1 MLARRIVIVFLST
14 LSYLKLSLSLIQLA
28 FRAVSSIADVS
39 TFCILDGILL
49 MTLVTKRQCSSSDD
63 SDAKSLSMSAGVVAW
78 VAIWSS
84 LASYSFSSS
93 HSPSTSPF
101 FSGERIVNFGFLRE
115 WSYISISAPISMLS
129 SNISS
134 SMNIAS
140 SEQVVSMV
148 CCLMKK
154 LVVLRELI
162 FCIKKL

>member
-1 MLARRIVIVFLST
+1 MFARRILIVFLST

-28 FRAVSSIADVS
+28 FRAFSSIADVS
-39 TFCILDGILL
+39 TFWIFDGILL
-49 MTLVTKRQCSSSDD
+49 MTLVTKRQCSSSED
-63 SDAKSLSMSAGVVAW
+63 SDAKSLSMSTGVVAW

-84 LASYSFSSS
+84 LASYPFSSS

-101 FSGERIVNFGFLRE
+101 FSGERIVNLGFLKE

-129 SNISS
+129 SSISS
-134 SMNIAS
+134 SNIAS

-162 FCIKKL
+162 FCI

>member
-1 MLARRIVIVFLST
+1 MFARRILIVFLST

-28 FRAVSSIADVS
+28 FRAFSSIADVS
-39 TFCILDGILL
+39 TFWIFDGILL
-49 MTLVTKRQCSSSDD
+49 ITLVTKRQCSSSDD

-84 LASYSFSSS
+84 LASYPFSSS

-101 FSGERIVNFGFLRE
+101 FSGERIVNLGFLKE
-115 WSYISISAPISMLS
+115 GSYISISAPISMLS
-129 SNISS
+129 SSISS
-134 SMNIAS
+134 SNIAS

-154 LVVLRELI
+154 LVVLSELI
-162 FCIKKL
+162 LCI